1 MDFRQYDNALGRF
14 LNPDRFAELSPYM
27 TPFRFGFNNPN
38 FWSDPSGLWE
48 PINGGYTTN
57 DPADIANLM
66 SYING
71 THKNTNANNVMEFV
85 NEEVT
90 FANNMTLEG
99 VSVFTGNEKSYNN
112 AAKQIE
118 KNIYKSQGDS
128 ALSNLSETGFMI
140 SAASFRLTTIDRIH
154 IGKPLPGLPINFFGR
169 KYIGNGNTYIK
180 GSYLSKLGRGVGYGG
195 FGLGLVVDGIGV
207 TNYIVDPNDPNA
219 VHPAKAGV
227 NTAVGAYGLSGAG
240 AVPSLLYFGVDAF
253 YPGGWTGDGQNNGA
267 LTDYG
272 NTVQAYHGAT
282 GKPFAYGSMK

>member
-1 MDFRQYDNALGRF
+1 
-14 LNPDRFAELSPYM
+14 M

-57 DPADIANLM
+57 DQADIANLM

-71 THKNTNANNVMEFV
+71 THKNTQAKNVTEFV

-99 VSVFTGNEKSYNN
+99 VSVTTGNEKSYNN

-140 SAASFRLTTIDRIH
+140 SATSFRLTTIDRIH
-154 IGKPLPGLPINFFGR
+154 IGKPLTGLPINFFGR

-195 FGLGLVVDGIGV
+195 FGFGLVVDGIGV
-207 TNYIVDPNDPNA
+207 TNFIIDPNDPNA
-219 VHPAKAGV
+219 VHPAKFGV
-227 NTAVGAYGLSGAG
+227 NTAVGAYGLSGVG
-240 AVPSLLYFGVDAF
+240 AVPSLLYFGVDAY